1 LTNVFH
7 DSRLLPQ
14 ESNIVLSYMSARI
27 HNGVGHSLN
36 NVVLCVYME
45 LDETRSS
52 LWRLAALFLSV
63 FGGIGAGVKS
73 KNAQLGLDV
82 GTGMLAILLVLQ
94 GSLKP
99 LSN

>member
-7 DSRLLPQ
+7 DSSLLAP
-14 ESNIVLSYMSARI
+14 ESNIVLNYMSARI
-27 HNGVGHSLN
+27 RNGIGHSLN
-36 NVVLCVYME
+36 DVVLCVYME

-52 LWRLAALFLSV
+52 LWRLAALFLSIL
-63 FGGIGAGVKS
+63 GGIGAGAKS

-99 LSN
+99 LSD